1 MSFIGRER
9 VLNDTMAPEPA
20 AKLANLL
27 ERSVPEA
34 LPTTWH
40 WSYFNSALPAS
51 EVGHDGHERL
61 GVFMPPLPY
70 TKRMWAGGVV
80 EVLSPLLV
88 GQPAVKRS
96 RIADVAFKSGKS
108 GDLAFVT
115 VVHEITQNGP
125 AVREQQTIV
134 YRDRTLGETVDAV
147 PEARP
152 RDGFRTVPD
161 TTLIA
166 YSAITQNGHRIHW
179 DRDFC
184 RTVEGYPG
192 LVVHGPLLATFLADT
207 LVETPRPCRFTYRA
221 TAPVF
226 EATPFRIV
234 SEGQTAKIE
243 RADGQTAMIAE
254 VST

>member
-1 MSFIGRER
+1 
-9 VLNDTMAPEPA
+9 
-20 AKLANLL
+20 
-27 ERSVPEA
+27 
-34 LPTTWH
+34 
-40 WSYFNSALPAS
+40 
-51 EVGHDGHERL
+51 
-61 GVFMPPLPY
+61 MPPVPY

-80 EVLSPLLV
+80 EVLRPLLV

-96 RIADVAFKSGKS
+96 RLEDVVFKSGKS

-115 VVHEITQNGP
+115 VAHEITQNGP
-125 AVREQQTIV
+125 ALREQQTIV
-134 YRDRTLGETVDAV
+134 YRDRDLGETVDAV
-147 PEARP
+147 PDGPLE
-152 RDGFRTVPD
+152 DGFRTVPD

-192 LVVHGPLLATFLADT
+192 LVVHGPLLATLLADT
-207 LVETPRPCRFTYRA
+207 LVEEPRPCRFTYRA

-234 SEGQTAKIE
+234 TEGQTARIE
-243 RADGQTAMIAE
+243 RVDGETAMTAE